1 MKSIYLSTAFM
12 LVLQTASYAQ
22 PIDSYTARLSS
33 TDHFN
38 SNGQRLDSAAAI
50 IRQDRAN
57 YYVYGERDSEDAG
70 DSFFRSKEN
79 RARLESML
87 NHGNFTQGT
96 RRAIING
103 TPLIH
108 VDIYEDYIEVA
119 VESD

>member
-1 MKSIYLSTAFM
+1 MKSIYLSAAFLLAM
-12 LVLQTASYAQ
+12 QTMSHAQ

-57 YYVYGERDSEDAG
+57 YYVYGDRDAEDHG

-87 NHGNFTQGT
+87 NRGRFTPGA

-108 VDIYEDYIEVA
+108 VDIYEDYIEVE